1 MNRKRAHVAPPPSP
15 ELANMTEFW
24 ATPRR
29 LGPLIGRCLLP
40 AIGQLQKRA

>member
-1 MNRKRAHVAPPPSP
+1 MNRKRAHVAPPPPP

-29 LGPLIGRCLLP
+29 LGRRVGRCLI
-40 AIGQLQKRA
+40 ATIGQLQKRA